1 MLDCFALLEQSRRPW
16 LDPETLKQK
25 FLAASAAVHP
35 DRVHE
40 APADARQSAQARF
53 TDLTTAYNRL
63 REPRDRLRHLL
74 ELELGVRPPD
84 VQPIPQHLVD
94 LFMEI
99 SALTREADAM
109 LKEQA
114 AISSPLIKVQFFER
128 AQEMIAKL
136 TTLQQQLRSH
146 TDRLLAELKQIDADW
161 ISVPAEP
168 QARRPLL
175 LRLEQLYPLLGYF
188 GRWSSQI
195 QERIV
200 RLSF

>member
-1 MLDCFALLEQSRRPW
+1 
-16 LDPETLKQK
+16 
-25 FLAASAAVHP
+25 
-35 DRVHE
+35 
-40 APADARQSAQARF
+40 
-53 TDLTTAYNRL
+53 
-63 REPRDRLRHLL
+63 
-74 ELELGVRPPD
+74 
-84 VQPIPQHLVD
+84 
-94 LFMEI
+94 
-99 SALTREADAM
+99 M

-146 TDRLLAELKQIDADW
+146 TDGLLAELKQIDADW
-161 ISVPAEP
+161 VSVPAEP